1 MKLSEYNDMM
11 SPEDLAREKMFN
23 EFLIGIDDLINNADK
38 YIEKTTSESKFQSVM
53 PRSPF
58 EKGLVKV
65 SENPDVFEAVDVEPS
80 ASSVKEVSD
89 NIIDVDFP
97 KSVADSENP
106 YFSSDEITGSET
118 IETIENVETDNKYE
132 TELEKETVDIA
143 DTTPERDVD
152 KHSAKKSPI
161 NKPAIMFAVIVVV
174 LAILVSVAILIL

>member
-106 YFSSDEITGSET
+106 YFSSVEITGSET
-118 IETIENVETDNKYE
+118 IE
-132 TELEKETVDIA
+132 IA

>member
-106 YFSSDEITGSET
+106 YFSSDKITGSET
-118 IETIENVETDNKYE
+118 I
-132 TELEKETVDIA
+132 DIA

>member
-11 SPEDLAREKMFN
+11 SPEDLARDKMFN
-23 EFLIGIDDLINNADK
+23 EFLSGIDDLINNADK

-106 YFSSDEITGSET
+106 YFSSD
-118 IETIENVETDNKYE
+118 NKYE

-152 KHSAKKSPI
+152 KHSDKKSPI

-174 LAILVSVAILIL
+174 LAILVSVSILIP

>member
-11 SPEDLAREKMFN
+11 SPKDLAREKMFN

-118 IETIENVETDNKYE
+118 IENVE

>member
-106 YFSSDEITGSET
+106 YFSSDKITGS
-118 IETIENVETDNKYE
+118 ETIENVETDNKY
-132 TELEKETVDIA
+132 ETVDIA

-174 LAILVSVAILIL
+174 LAILVSVEILIL

>member
-106 YFSSDEITGSET
+106 YFSSDKITGSET
-118 IETIENVETDNKYE
+118 IEN
-132 TELEKETVDIA
+132 VDIA

>member
-118 IETIENVETDNKYE
+118 IENVE

>member
-106 YFSSDEITGSET
+106 YFSSDEI
-118 IETIENVETDNKYE
+118 
-132 TELEKETVDIA
+132 A

>member
-23 EFLIGIDDLINNADK
+23 DFLISIDDLINNADK

-118 IETIENVETDNKYE
+118 
-132 TELEKETVDIA
+132 VDIA

>member
-11 SPEDLAREKMFN
+11 SPDDLAREKMFN
-23 EFLIGIDDLINNADK
+23 EFLSGIDDLINNADK

-118 IETIENVETDNKYE
+118 IENVE

>member
-11 SPEDLAREKMFN
+11 SPEDLARDKMFN
-23 EFLIGIDDLINNADK
+23 EFLSGIDDLINNADK

-106 YFSSDEITGSET
+106 YFSSD
-118 IETIENVETDNKYE
+118 NKYE

-174 LAILVSVAILIL
+174 LAILVSVSILIP

>member
-106 YFSSDEITGSET
+106 YFSSDEITRS
-118 IETIENVETDNKYE
+118 ETDNKYE